1 MRFPLIF
8 LFIGLQFVTSSTVFA
23 QNKSVKKS
31 AKLVKPYHPEDD
43 ATAKINA
50 LLIRARKE
58 NKNVILQ
65 AGGNWCVWCLRFDD
79 FRRKNKAVRENLA
92 KNYLYYHLNYSTENK
107 NPTVFEKY
115 VPEGTKL
122 GYPFFI
128 VLDKDGNVLKLQES
142 GSFEN
147 GITYDTQIVVD
158 FLNKYKN

>member
-79 FRRKNKAVRENLA
+79 FRRKTVTSVAKRLA
-92 KNYLYYHLNYSTENK
+92 FLA
-107 NPTVFEKY
+107 
-115 VPEGTKL
+115 
-122 GYPFFI
+122 I
-128 VLDKDGNVLKLQES
+128 VSLQMEICARIVQSISQAGLLIVSS
-142 GSFEN
+142 GQLLRWAS
-147 GITYDTQIVVD
+147 I
-158 FLNKYKN
+158 